1 MYPPLY
7 RHAIWREYIN
17 FYSTSNTAKL
27 LLYINLVIFKN
38 YGYKITNSIIS
49 LKSEI
54 VIEGA
59 FGKHLSNNGLDFFDI
74 FLGEEVSGK
83 P

>member
-27 LLYINLVIFKN
+27 LLYINLAIFKN
-38 YGYKITNSIIS
+38 YGYKITNSIPCR
-49 LKSEI
+49 
-54 VIEGA
+54 
-59 FGKHLSNNGLDFFDI
+59 FGKG
-74 FLGEEVSGK
+74 VV
-83 P
+83 